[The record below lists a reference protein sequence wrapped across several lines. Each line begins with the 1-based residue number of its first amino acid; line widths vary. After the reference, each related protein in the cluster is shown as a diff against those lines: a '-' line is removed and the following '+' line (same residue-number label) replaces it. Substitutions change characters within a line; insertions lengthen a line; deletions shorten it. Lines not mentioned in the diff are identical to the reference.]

1 VQLREPARG
10 HALEEEAKMRRTAV
24 VLVLMVMAAALPVV
38 RGVAKD
44 APAGSAAG
52 PNVRA
57 DFDNDGFVD
66 LAVGT
71 PSEDVGTTVNAGAVT
86 VLYGSAAGLSATGSQ
101 QFTQDTAG
109 IPDAVEGDDHFGHLL
124 ATGDFNNDGRTD
136 LAVAVLFEDVGTI
149 VDAGAVTVLYGSAA
163 GLTGTGSQQFTQDTP
178 GIVGAAETDDG
189 FGEALATGDFN
200 NNGVDDLAVGAPSED
215 VGAAVNGGS
224 VNVLYGSAAGLS
236 ATGNQQ
242 FTEDTPGVV
251 GVTEGDDHLG
261 HLLASGDFNNDNRAD
276 LAIAALFEDVG
287 TILDAGAVTVLY
299 GSASGLAAAGSQQF
313 TQDTAGVP
321 GAAESEDAFGEALA
335 AGDFNGNGIDDLG
348 VGAPSE
354 DVGAAMDGGAVNVLP
369 GTAGGLTGIGSQQFT
384 EDTPGVTGVTEGGD
398 HFGHLLASGDFNND
412 GRADLAVAVLFE
424 DVGTIVDAGAVTV
437 LYGSASGLS
446 GAGSQQ
452 LTQDTPGVPGSA
464 EAGDAFSQA
473 LAAGDFNNN
482 GFLDLAAGAPS
493 EDVGAAMDAGAV
505 NVLPG
510 TASGLTGS
518 GSQQFTEDTSGVPDT
533 VEADDMWGE
542 ALATSAP

>member
-1 VQLREPARG
+1 
-10 HALEEEAKMRRTAV
+10 MRRTAI

-38 RGVAKD
+38 RVVAKD

-52 PNVRA
+52 PNVWA

-109 IPDAVEGDDHFGHLL
+109 VPDAVEGDDHFGHLL
-124 ATGDFNNDGRTD
+124 ASGDFNNDGRAD

-149 VDAGAVTVLYGSAA
+149 VDA
-163 GLTGTGSQQFTQDTP
+163 
-178 GIVGAAETDDG
+178 GAAETDDG

-236 ATGNQQ
+236 A
-242 FTEDTPGVV
+242 
-251 GVTEGDDHLG
+251 
-261 HLLASGDFNNDNRAD
+261 
-276 LAIAALFEDVG
+276 
-287 TILDAGAVTVLY
+287 
-299 GSASGLAAAGSQQF
+299 AGSQQL

-335 AGDFNGNGIDDLG
+335 TGDFNGNGIDDLG

-369 GTAGGLTGIGSQQFT
+369 GTAGGLTG
-384 EDTPGVTGVTEGGD
+384 
-398 HFGHLLASGDFNND
+398 
-412 GRADLAVAVLFE
+412 
-424 DVGTIVDAGAVTV
+424 
-437 LYGSASGLS
+437 
-446 GAGSQQ
+446 
-452 LTQDTPGVPGSA
+452 
-464 EAGDAFSQA
+464 
-473 LAAGDFNNN
+473 
-482 GFLDLAAGAPS
+482 
-493 EDVGAAMDAGAV
+493 
-505 NVLPG
+505 
-510 TASGLTGS
+510 S

>member
-1 VQLREPARG
+1 
-10 HALEEEAKMRRTAV
+10 M
-24 VLVLMVMAAALPVV
+24 
-38 RGVAKD
+38 
-44 APAGSAAG
+44 
-52 PNVRA
+52 
-57 DFDNDGFVD
+57 
-66 LAVGT
+66 
-71 PSEDVGTTVNAGAVT
+71 
-86 VLYGSAAGLSATGSQ
+86 
-101 QFTQDTAG
+101 
-109 IPDAVEGDDHFGHLL
+109 
-124 ATGDFNNDGRTD
+124 
-136 LAVAVLFEDVGTI
+136 
-149 VDAGAVTVLYGSAA
+149 
-163 GLTGTGSQQFTQDTP
+163 
-178 GIVGAAETDDG
+178 
-189 FGEALATGDFN
+189 
-200 NNGVDDLAVGAPSED
+200 
-215 VGAAVNGGS
+215 
-224 VNVLYGSAAGLS
+224 
-236 ATGNQQ
+236 
-242 FTEDTPGVV
+242 
-251 GVTEGDDHLG
+251 
-261 HLLASGDFNNDNRAD
+261 
-276 LAIAALFEDVG
+276 
-287 TILDAGAVTVLY
+287 TVLY
-299 GSASGLAAAGSQQF
+299 GSASGLTAAGSQQL

-335 AGDFNGNGIDDLG
+335 TGDFNGNGIDDLG

-369 GTAGGLTGIGSQQFT
+369 GTAGGLTGSGSQQFT

-510 TASGLTGS
+510 TAGGLTGS

>member
-1 VQLREPARG
+1 
-10 HALEEEAKMRRTAV
+10 MRRTAI

-38 RGVAKD
+38 RVVAKD
-44 APAGSAAG
+44 APAGSAVG

-86 VLYGSAAGLSATGSQ
+86 VLYGSAAGLTG
-101 QFTQDTAG
+101 A
-109 IPDAVEGDDHFGHLL
+109 
-124 ATGDFNNDGRTD
+124 
-136 LAVAVLFEDVGTI
+136 
-149 VDAGAVTVLYGSAA
+149 
-163 GLTGTGSQQFTQDTP
+163 GSQQFTQDTP

-251 GVTEGDDHLG
+251 GVTEGGDHL
-261 HLLASGDFNNDNRAD
+261 
-276 LAIAALFEDVG
+276 
-287 TILDAGAVTVLY
+287 
-299 GSASGLAAAGSQQF
+299 
-313 TQDTAGVP
+313 
-321 GAAESEDAFGEALA
+321 
-335 AGDFNGNGIDDLG
+335 
-348 VGAPSE
+348 
-354 DVGAAMDGGAVNVLP
+354 
-369 GTAGGLTGIGSQQFT
+369 
-384 EDTPGVTGVTEGGD
+384 
-398 HFGHLLASGDFNND
+398 GHLLASGDFNND

-452 LTQDTPGVPGSA
+452 LTEDTP
-464 EAGDAFSQA
+464 
-473 LAAGDFNNN
+473 
-482 GFLDLAAGAPS
+482 
-493 EDVGAAMDAGAV
+493 
-505 NVLPG
+505 
-510 TASGLTGS
+510 
-518 GSQQFTEDTSGVPDT
+518 GVPDT

>member
-1 VQLREPARG
+1 
-10 HALEEEAKMRRTAV
+10 MRRTAI

-38 RGVAKD
+38 RVVAKD
-44 APAGSAAG
+44 APAGSAVG

-109 IPDAVEGDDHFGHLL
+109 VPDAVEGDDHFGHLL

-163 GLTGTGSQQFTQDTP
+163 GLTGAGSQQFTQDTP
-178 GIVGAAETDDG
+178 GI
-189 FGEALATGDFN
+189 
-200 NNGVDDLAVGAPSED
+200 

-242 FTEDTPGVV
+242 FTEDTPGVA

-261 HLLASGDFNNDNRAD
+261 HLLAGGDFNNDSRAD
-276 LAIAALFEDVG
+276 LAVAALFEDVG
-287 TILDAGAVTVLY
+287 TIL
-299 GSASGLAAAGSQQF
+299 
-313 TQDTAGVP
+313 
-321 GAAESEDAFGEALA
+321 
-335 AGDFNGNGIDDLG
+335 
-348 VGAPSE
+348 
-354 DVGAAMDGGAVNVLP
+354 
-369 GTAGGLTGIGSQQFT
+369 
-384 EDTPGVTGVTEGGD
+384 
-398 HFGHLLASGDFNND
+398 
-412 GRADLAVAVLFE
+412 
-424 DVGTIVDAGAVTV
+424 DAGAVTV

-482 GFLDLAAGAPS
+482 GFLDLAVGAPL

-510 TASGLTGS
+510 TAGGLIGS
-518 GSQQFTEDTSGVPDT
+518 GSQQFIEDTSGVPDT

-542 ALATSAP
+542 ALATS

>member
-1 VQLREPARG
+1 
-10 HALEEEAKMRRTAV
+10 
-24 VLVLMVMAAALPVV
+24 
-38 RGVAKD
+38 
-44 APAGSAAG
+44 
-52 PNVRA
+52 
-57 DFDNDGFVD
+57 
-66 LAVGT
+66 
-71 PSEDVGTTVNAGAVT
+71 
-86 VLYGSAAGLSATGSQ
+86 
-101 QFTQDTAG
+101 
-109 IPDAVEGDDHFGHLL
+109 
-124 ATGDFNNDGRTD
+124 
-136 LAVAVLFEDVGTI
+136 
-149 VDAGAVTVLYGSAA
+149 
-163 GLTGTGSQQFTQDTP
+163 
-178 GIVGAAETDDG
+178 
-189 FGEALATGDFN
+189 
-200 NNGVDDLAVGAPSED
+200 VGAPSED

-242 FTEDTPGVV
+242 FTEDTPGVA
-251 GVTEGDDHLG
+251 GVTEGDDHFG

-276 LAIAALFEDVG
+276 LAVAALFEDVG
-287 TILDAGAVTVLY
+287 AILDAGAVTVLY
-299 GSASGLAAAGSQQF
+299 GSASGLTATGSQQL

-321 GAAESEDAFGEALA
+321 GAAETEDAFGEALA
-335 AGDFNGNGIDDLG
+335 AGDFNGNGVDDLG
-348 VGAPSE
+348 VGVPSE
-354 DVGAAMDGGAVNVLP
+354 DVGAVLNGGAVNVLP
-369 GTAGGLTGIGSQQFT
+369 GTAGGLTGGGSQQFT
-384 EDTPGVTGVTEGGD
+384 EDSPGVAGSTEGDD

-412 GRADLAVAVLFE
+412 NRADLAVAVLFE

-482 GFLDLAAGAPS
+482 GFLDLAVGAPS

-510 TASGLTGS
+510 TAGGLTGS

>member
-1 VQLREPARG
+1 
-10 HALEEEAKMRRTAV
+10 MRRTAI

-38 RGVAKD
+38 RVVAKD

-52 PNVRA
+52 PNVWA

-109 IPDAVEGDDHFGHLL
+109 VPDAVEGDDHFGHLL

-189 FGEALATGDFN
+189 FGEALAAGDFN
-200 NNGVDDLAVGAPSED
+200 NIGVDDLGVGAPSED

-242 FTEDTPGVV
+242 FTEDTPGVA

-261 HLLASGDFNNDNRAD
+261 HLLAGGDFNNDNRAD
-276 LAIAALFEDVG
+276 LAVAA
-287 TILDAGAVTVLY
+287 
-299 GSASGLAAAGSQQF
+299 
-313 TQDTAGVP
+313 
-321 GAAESEDAFGEALA
+321 
-335 AGDFNGNGIDDLG
+335 
-348 VGAPSE
+348 
-354 DVGAAMDGGAVNVLP
+354 
-369 GTAGGLTGIGSQQFT
+369 
-384 EDTPGVTGVTEGGD
+384 
-398 HFGHLLASGDFNND
+398 
-412 GRADLAVAVLFE
+412 LFE

-482 GFLDLAAGAPS
+482 GFLDLAVGAPS

-510 TASGLTGS
+510 TAGGLTGS

>member
-1 VQLREPARG
+1 
-10 HALEEEAKMRRTAV
+10 MRRTAI

-38 RGVAKD
+38 RVVAKD

-52 PNVRA
+52 PNVWA

-109 IPDAVEGDDHFGHLL
+109 VPDAVEGDDHFGHLL
-124 ATGDFNNDGRTD
+124 A
-136 LAVAVLFEDVGTI
+136 
-149 VDAGAVTVLYGSAA
+149 
-163 GLTGTGSQQFTQDTP
+163 
-178 GIVGAAETDDG
+178 
-189 FGEALATGDFN
+189 
-200 NNGVDDLAVGAPSED
+200 
-215 VGAAVNGGS
+215 
-224 VNVLYGSAAGLS
+224 
-236 ATGNQQ
+236 
-242 FTEDTPGVV
+242 
-251 GVTEGDDHLG
+251 
-261 HLLASGDFNNDNRAD
+261 SGDFNNDSRAD

-299 GSASGLAAAGSQQF
+299 GSASGLTAAGSQQL

-335 AGDFNGNGIDDLG
+335 TGDFNGNGIDDLG

-369 GTAGGLTGIGSQQFT
+369 GTAGGLTGSGSQQFT

-424 DVGTIVDAGAVTV
+424 DVGTVVDAGAVTV

-452 LTQDTPGVPGSA
+452 LTQDTPGVP
-464 EAGDAFSQA
+464 
-473 LAAGDFNNN
+473 
-482 GFLDLAAGAPS
+482 
-493 EDVGAAMDAGAV
+493 
-505 NVLPG
+505 
-510 TASGLTGS
+510 
-518 GSQQFTEDTSGVPDT
+518 DT

>member
-1 VQLREPARG
+1 
-10 HALEEEAKMRRTAV
+10 MRRTAI

-38 RGVAKD
+38 RVVAKD
-44 APAGSAAG
+44 APAGSAVG

-109 IPDAVEGDDHFGHLL
+109 VPDAVEGDD
-124 ATGDFNNDGRTD
+124 D
-136 LAVAVLFEDVGTI
+136 
-149 VDAGAVTVLYGSAA
+149 
-163 GLTGTGSQQFTQDTP
+163 
-178 GIVGAAETDDG
+178 
-189 FGEALATGDFN
+189 FGEPLATGDFN

-242 FTEDTPGVV
+242 FTEDVGAVLNGGAVNVLPGTAGGLTGSGSQQFTEDSPGVT
-251 GVTEGDDHLG
+251 GVTEGDDHFG

-276 LAIAALFEDVG
+276 LAIAVLFEDVG

-299 GSASGLAAAGSQQF
+299 G
-313 TQDTAGVP
+313 T
-321 GAAESEDAFGEALA
+321 
-335 AGDFNGNGIDDLG
+335 
-348 VGAPSE
+348 
-354 DVGAAMDGGAVNVLP
+354 
-369 GTAGGLTGIGSQQFT
+369 
-384 EDTPGVTGVTEGGD
+384 
-398 HFGHLLASGDFNND
+398 
-412 GRADLAVAVLFE
+412 
-424 DVGTIVDAGAVTV
+424 
-437 LYGSASGLS
+437 ASGLS

-464 EAGDAFSQA
+464 EAEDAFSR
-473 LAAGDFNNN
+473 GH
-482 GFLDLAAGAPS
+482 
-493 EDVGAAMDAGAV
+493 
-505 NVLPG
+505 
-510 TASGLTGS
+510 T
-518 GSQQFTEDTSGVPDT
+518 
-533 VEADDMWGE
+533 
-542 ALATSAP
+542 